1 MFFKFLGMVEG
12 GLLFQTTDAAQPV
25 CSAKNTSGEQVV
37 GGNRLAV
44 AADAK
49 LPHAVWPAQV
59 LSQPSSSSAGAA
71 SATDR
76 RIVQTT

>member
-1 MFFKFLGMVEG
+1 MFFKFLAEVEG

-49 LPHAVWPAQV
+49 LPHAVDVCTSTVAAV
-59 LSQPSSSSAGAA
+59 FVERGRSQRHG
-71 SATDR
+71 
-76 RIVQTT
+76 